1 MKLSAFRTLN
11 AVLEGGNFAT
21 AARTCHLTPSAVSL
35 QMKQLETFLGQ
46 QLFDRSGL
54 QVKPLPNAYVVAETM
69 QAAMTRLDDL
79 RRHIPPTVEGN
90 LRVGIIETMQ
100 PLLLPRLIR
109 GLEKQYPL
117 LKLQIQRGKSLAL
130 TDDVKAGRIDAA
142 VVGQPEAGGSARLHW
157 FPLMRQSLALVV
169 PPQERKVEPKALF
182 QQYDWI
188 RYDRETI
195 AGRLAARYVKQ
206 YYAARSADVE
216 LDTVRAIMSMVS
228 AGLGVSIVQLSE
240 PGILLAFP
248 VKVIELNNAPA
259 VHFSLVMRK
268 SDQDDRLIKAL
279 CDVFR
284 SFLPD
289 PAV

>member
-130 TDDVKAGRIDAA
+130 TDEVKAGRIDAA
-142 VVGQPEAGGSARLHW
+142 VVGQPEAGGSARLNW
-157 FPLMRQSLALVV
+157 FPLMRQPLALVV
-169 PPQERKVEPKALF
+169 PPQERKEEPQALF

-206 YYAARSADVE
+206 YYAAHSADVE

-248 VKVIELNNAPA
+248 VKVIDLNNAPA
-259 VHFSLVMRK
+259 VRFSLVMRK

-284 SFLPD
+284 TFLPD
-289 PAV
+289 PVV